1 MISEK
6 QLLLYLFSLIYTCY
20 KKTVI
25 NNLIRISFFAV
36 IFRVPARYNWELVK
50 QSLYVHVYNKRM
62 LTLIDKTGSDE
73 VASILE
79 DFLRHDIKGFG

>member
-1 MISEK
+1 
-6 QLLLYLFSLIYTCY
+6 
-20 KKTVI
+20 
-25 NNLIRISFFAV
+25 
-36 IFRVPARYNWELVK
+36 
-50 QSLYVHVYNKRM
+50 M